1 MLLRGILTSRSEGGD
16 ELHEADMF
24 FVFDG
29 TQHHNTGRLSRCFI
43 NSTGDQIDKQCKTIY
58 LNVDEDSLR
67 SRRGCL
73 RPGASFDQVEF
84 LSLITRDEFC
94 GQVPACKGLHY
105 KGTNMGNSIVG
116 IEHCE
121 QDQLWKLSC
130 KKKIE
135 LMGPFRVAVGGKTE
149 GEEIGRGTKRKGPDT
164 IEPVFWHSRPKIF
177 FQEVIHRFK
186 PKAIIDC
193 GMSDGILALECT
205 KMRIPYI
212 GFGLT
217 EIHVELLKAH
227 MVQELMKSFHTEGE
241 KEYDPELALLFKPEK
256 GPVEAQP
263 KKRLATSLVS
273 GGASSSGGSVKAGA
287 DNSAGT
293 SAGSLLAN
301 FKRKLEDLKNK
312 TTTAADGEAEAPDSP
327 E

>member
-1 MLLRGILTSRSEGGD
+1 MPQARRQLRPSGVPV
-16 ELHEADMF
+16 ADH
-24 FVFDG
+24 
-29 TQHHNTGRLSRCFI
+29 QRRI
-43 NSTGDQIDKQCKTIY
+43 
-58 LNVDEDSLR
+58 LR
-67 SRRGCL
+67 SSPCVQRSPLQRDKHGKLDCGHRAL
-73 RPGASFDQVEF
+73 RA
-84 LSLITRDEFC
+84 R
-94 GQVPACKGLHY
+94 PALEA
-105 KGTNMGNSIVG
+105 VLQ
-116 IEHCE
+116 E
-121 QDQLWKLSC
+121 
-130 KKKIE
+130 KIE

-164 IEPVFWHSRPKIF
+164 IEPVFWPSRPKNF